1 MKLTSISTLLARR
14 VFISILAASAL
25 AIAVPQVGFAAQAD
39 PLIGT
44 WKLNVAKS
52 TYSPGPGPR
61 STTATATPSG
71 QGSMVVLE
79 GIDAAGKTIP
89 RQVYTVIYDGQS
101 HPVTG
106 VPAYD
111 AASTTRL
118 NAYTFDYTRTKVG
131 RVVQTGRVV
140 YSTDGKTA
148 TFVTTGEN
156 ANGQQ
161 ISNVAVFEKQ

>member
-1 MKLTSISTLLARR
+1 MNCTSSIVVSRVAVAILTAFFL
-14 VFISILAASAL
+14 VAAF
-25 AIAVPQVGFAAQAD
+25 PQMSYAQTD

-52 TYSPGPGPR
+52 TYSPGPAPR
-61 STTATATPSG
+61 STTATATASS
-71 QGSMVVLE
+71 QGTMTVVE
-79 GIDAAGKTIP
+79 GVDATGKPIP
-89 RQVYTVIYDGQS
+89 RQVYTVIYDGQA

-106 VPAYD
+106 IPAYD
-111 AASTTRL
+111 ANSTTRV
-118 NAYTFDYTRTKVG
+118 NAYTYDYTRTKAG

-156 ANGQQ
+156 ANGNGQQ